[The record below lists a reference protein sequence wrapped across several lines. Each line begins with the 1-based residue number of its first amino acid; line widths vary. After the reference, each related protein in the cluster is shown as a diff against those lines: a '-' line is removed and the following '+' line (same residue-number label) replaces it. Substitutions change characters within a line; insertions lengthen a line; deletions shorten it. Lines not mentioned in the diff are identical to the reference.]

1 MNRKNTLR
9 PVLAVSL
16 AALLAGCSMTP
27 DYQRPSVDVPTAWTT
42 QAGQADVDEAGSAAW
57 WDRFGDPELSG
68 LMRAALA
75 GNYDI
80 AASIERIEQARGA
93 VRVAGASLLPSLD
106 GSAGVSR
113 RTENPDNGPGSSS
126 NSYSAALAASYEID
140 LWGKNRARRDA
151 ARAGFQGTVFD
162 HQALELVVQSDVAGT
177 YVGLMALRQRLA
189 LARDNLKA
197 ARDLL
202 DLVEFRYR
210 EGAIGG
216 LDVTQQRGAVASFE
230 AQIPSL
236 EQQVKASE
244 HALAIL
250 AGRTPQ
256 HFALKGTPLEALNLP
271 VIQVEQPSGLLL
283 RRPDLRRAEQSLLA
297 ANADIGAARAAFFPT
312 ISLSANG
319 GLSGSISPDATSTFI
334 SLASGLA
341 APIFRG
347 GELTGNL
354 QQAKARQRELV
365 AVYRQGV
372 ITAFGEVEDALV
384 AVEKT
389 ETRYGRLAEA
399 AVQARETYRIAQL
412 RYREGAD
419 DFLTVLDAQRSLFS
433 AEDTLVDAQAA
444 RYEAAIA
451 LFKAMAGG
459 WSTRDEA

>member
-1 MNRKNTLR
+1 MATKMTARHAA
-9 PVLAVSL
+9 LAVSL
-16 AALLAGCSMTP
+16 AALLAGCSLSPKYERPTIDTP
-27 DYQRPSVDVPTAWTT
+27 SAWSTPAGTTAV
-42 QAGQADVDEAGSAAW
+42 GEAGNVAW
-57 WDRFGDPELSG
+57 WERFGDPELTA

-75 GNYDI
+75 GNYDL

-93 VRVAGASLLPSLD
+93 VKVAGAALFPTLD
-106 GSAGVSR
+106 GGAGVSR
-113 RTENPDNGPGSSS
+113 RTENPEGGPAGSF
-126 NSYSAALAASYEID
+126 NDYSATLQISYELD

-151 ARAGFQGTVFD
+151 ARADFQGTVFD
-162 HQALELVVQSDVAGT
+162 HKALELVVQSDVAAT
-177 YVGLMALRQRLA
+177 YVGLMALRQRLD
-189 LARDNLKA
+189 LARGNLKA
-197 ARDLL
+197 ARELL

-230 AQIPSL
+230 AQVPAL
-236 EQQVKASE
+236 EQQVAASE

-256 HFALKGTPLEALNLP
+256 NFSVKGAAVDALTLP
-271 VIQVEQPSGLLL
+271 VIEVEQPSQLLL
-283 RRPDLRRAEQSLLA
+283 RRPDLRGAEQSLLA

-319 GLSGSISPDATSTFI
+319 GLSGNISPDATSTFI

-347 GELTGNL
+347 GALTGDL
-354 QQAKARQRELV
+354 QSAKARQRELV
-365 AVYRQGV
+365 ATYRQAV

-389 ETRYGRLAEA
+389 EVRYRHLAEA

-412 RYREGAD
+412 RYKEGAD

-444 RYEAAIA
+444 RYQAAID
-451 LFKAMAGG
+451 LFRAMAGG
-459 WSTRDEA
+459 WSTTG